1 MILVSQYP
9 GCALSERSVD
19 MPRDRISIQNFLR
32 SGEIFIHEH
41 NNYSDSEQTV
51 LRAMLGRLDAKVNKD
66 NDTKGSGDD

>member
-1 MILVSQYP
+1 
-9 GCALSERSVD
+9 

-32 SGEIFIHEH
+32 TGEIFIHEH